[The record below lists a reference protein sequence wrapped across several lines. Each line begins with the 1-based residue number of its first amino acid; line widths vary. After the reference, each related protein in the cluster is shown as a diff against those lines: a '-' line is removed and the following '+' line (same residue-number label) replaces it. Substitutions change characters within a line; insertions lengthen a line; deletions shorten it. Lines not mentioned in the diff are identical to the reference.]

1 MADVSSAA
9 GNPDDWRDQVFDAFE
24 RAGIEIFCYLP
35 DAGLDLFT
43 HRANAGNA
51 DRAVIL
57 STEEEGVGICCGAW
71 LGGKRAVLMI
81 QSSGVGNCI
90 NTFSLVTNCR
100 FPFFLLVS
108 MRGEFGEGNPWQ
120 IPMGSTT
127 PGACWSSLASRC
139 FAPRHPED
147 AVTMV
152 YGGAEDGV
160 AQRRTGRGAAVAAP
174 DWREGHVRPHG
185 RTYCRAPRSPA
196 P

>member
-35 DAGLDLFT
+35 DAGLDSFI
-43 HRANAGNA
+43 HQANAGNA
-51 DRAVIL
+51 QRAVIL

-100 FPFFLLVS
+100 FPFFLLVT

-127 PGACWSSLASRC
+127 QDMLELAGFQVFR
-139 FAPRHPED
+139 ATHPDD

-152 YGGAEDGV
+152 TEGLKMAWRSDAPVAVLLSQRLIGAKDM
-160 AQRRTGRGAAVAAP
+160 
-174 DWREGHVRPHG
+174 
-185 RTYCRAPRSPA
+185 
-196 P
+196 

>member
-35 DAGLDLFT
+35 DAGLDSFI
-43 HRANAGNA
+43 HQANAGNA
-51 DRAVIL
+51 QRAVIL

-90 NTFSLVTNCR
+90 NTFSLVSNCR

-127 PGACWSSLASRC
+127 QDMLELAGFQVFR
-139 FAPRHPED
+139 ATHPED

-152 YGGAEDGV
+152 TEGLKMAWRSDAPVAVLLSQRLIGAKDM
-160 AQRRTGRGAAVAAP
+160 
-174 DWREGHVRPHG
+174 
-185 RTYCRAPRSPA
+185 
-196 P
+196 

>member
-35 DAGLDLFT
+35 DAGLDSFIR
-43 HRANAGNA
+43 RANAGNA
-51 DRAVIL
+51 QRAVIL

-90 NTFSLVTNCR
+90 NTFSLVSNCR

-127 PGACWSSLASRC
+127 QDMLELAGFQVFR
-139 FAPRHPED
+139 ATHPED

-152 YGGAEDGV
+152 TEGLKMAWRSDAPVAVLLSQRLIGAKDM
-160 AQRRTGRGAAVAAP
+160 
-174 DWREGHVRPHG
+174 
-185 RTYCRAPRSPA
+185 
-196 P
+196 

>member
-1 MADVSSAA
+1 MMQRAQKANLQMADRAIGASRAT
-9 GNPDDWRDQVFDAFE
+9 DWRAQTFDAFE
-24 RAGIEIFCYLP
+24 RAGVEIFCYLP
-35 DAGLDLFT
+35 DAGLDAFI

-51 DRAVIL
+51 RRAVVL

-71 LGGKRAVLMI
+71 LGGKRAVLMV

-127 PGACWSSLASRC
+127 KEMLELAGFQVFR
-139 FAPRHPED
+139 ATHPED

-152 YGGAEDGV
+152 TEGLKMAWRSDAPVAVLLSQRLIGAKDM
-160 AQRRTGRGAAVAAP
+160 
-174 DWREGHVRPHG
+174 
-185 RTYCRAPRSPA
+185 
-196 P
+196 

>member
-35 DAGLDLFT
+35 DAGLDSFI

-51 DRAVIL
+51 QRAVIL

-71 LGGKRAVLMI
+71 LGGKHAVLMI

-90 NTFSLVTNCR
+90 NTFSLVSNCR

-127 PGACWSSLASRC
+127 QDMLELAGFQVFR
-139 FAPRHPED
+139 ATHPED

-152 YGGAEDGV
+152 TEGLKMAWRSDAPVAVLLSQRLIGAKDM
-160 AQRRTGRGAAVAAP
+160 
-174 DWREGHVRPHG
+174 
-185 RTYCRAPRSPA
+185 
-196 P
+196 

>member
-9 GNPDDWRDQVFDAFE
+9 GNPDDWRDQIFDAFE

-35 DAGLDLFT
+35 DAGLDSFIR
-43 HRANAGNA
+43 RANAGNA
-51 DRAVIL
+51 QRAVIL

-90 NTFSLVTNCR
+90 NTFSLVSNCR

-127 PGACWSSLASRC
+127 QDMLELAGFQVFR
-139 FAPRHPED
+139 ATHPED

-152 YGGAEDGV
+152 TEGLKMAWRSDATVAVLLSQRLIGAKDM
-160 AQRRTGRGAAVAAP
+160 
-174 DWREGHVRPHG
+174 
-185 RTYCRAPRSPA
+185 
-196 P
+196 

>member
-1 MADVSSAA
+1 MADPSSATSHS
-9 GNPDDWRDQVFDAFE
+9 DDWRDQVFDAFE

-35 DAGLDLFT
+35 DAGLDSFIQ
-43 HRANAGNA
+43 RANTGNA
-51 DRAVIL
+51 HRAVIL

-127 PGACWSSLASRC
+127 QDMLELAGFQVFR
-139 FAPRHPED
+139 ATHPED
-147 AVTMV
+147 AITMV
-152 YGGAEDGV
+152 TEGLKMAWRSDAPVAVLLSQRLIGAKDM
-160 AQRRTGRGAAVAAP
+160 
-174 DWREGHVRPHG
+174 
-185 RTYCRAPRSPA
+185 
-196 P
+196 

>member
-35 DAGLDLFT
+35 DAGLDSFIR
-43 HRANAGNA
+43 RANAGNA
-51 DRAVIL
+51 QRAVIL

-90 NTFSLVTNCR
+90 NTFSLVSNCR

-127 PGACWSSLASRC
+127 QGMLELAGFQVFR
-139 FAPRHPED
+139 ATHPED

-152 YGGAEDGV
+152 TEGLKMAWRSDAPVAVLLSQRLIGAKDM
-160 AQRRTGRGAAVAAP
+160 
-174 DWREGHVRPHG
+174 
-185 RTYCRAPRSPA
+185 
-196 P
+196 

>member
-35 DAGLDLFT
+35 DAGLDSFIR
-43 HRANAGNA
+43 RANAGNA
-51 DRAVIL
+51 QRAVIL

-90 NTFSLVTNCR
+90 NTFSLVSNCR

-127 PGACWSSLASRC
+127 QDMLELAGFQVFR
-139 FAPRHPED
+139 ATHPED
-147 AVTMV
+147 VVTMV
-152 YGGAEDGV
+152 TEGLKMAWRSDAPVAVLLSQRLIGAKDM
-160 AQRRTGRGAAVAAP
+160 
-174 DWREGHVRPHG
+174 
-185 RTYCRAPRSPA
+185 
-196 P
+196 

>member
-9 GNPDDWRDQVFDAFE
+9 GNPDDWRDQIFDAFE

-35 DAGLDLFT
+35 DAGLDSFIR
-43 HRANAGNA
+43 RANAGNA
-51 DRAVIL
+51 QRAVIL

-90 NTFSLVTNCR
+90 NTFSLVSNCR

-127 PGACWSSLASRC
+127 QDMLELAGFQVFR
-139 FAPRHPED
+139 ATHPED

-152 YGGAEDGV
+152 TEGLKMAWRSDAPVAVLLSQRLIGAKDM
-160 AQRRTGRGAAVAAP
+160 
-174 DWREGHVRPHG
+174 
-185 RTYCRAPRSPA
+185 
-196 P
+196 